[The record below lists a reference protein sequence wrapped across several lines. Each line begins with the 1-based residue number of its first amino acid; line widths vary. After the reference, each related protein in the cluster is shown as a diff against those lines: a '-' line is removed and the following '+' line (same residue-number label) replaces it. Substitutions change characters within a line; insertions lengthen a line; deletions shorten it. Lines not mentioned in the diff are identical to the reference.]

1 MFDSL
6 LYIVWRV
13 SPDLQLGSLSI
24 HLYGLFFAFGLLMGG
39 IVVIR
44 LMSQYRTSQ
53 SYLFYAFVGI
63 IVGARLFHCLLYDPY
78 YYCINWIEIFL
89 PVKNIDGTMVFSG
102 FWGFAS
108 HGGVVGLMIAL
119 LIFSKRNGI
128 SYLGVCDVFAI
139 ATPLTGAFIRLGN
152 LMNSEI
158 LGKATDI
165 PTAFIFTNVDNIPR
179 HPAALYEALWYFVL
193 FAVLWLVYKKNGFT
207 KYKKGFYM
215 GIAFVGVALFRFFI
229 EFLKE
234 NQENFLNTLP
244 INMGQILSIPFIVV
258 GIVLTLKCYRK
269 KNDNV

>member
-1 MFDSL
+1 MTDNI

-24 HLYGLFFAFGLLMGG
+24 HLYGLFFALGLLMGG

-44 LMSQYRTSQ
+44 LMSGYQTSQ

-63 IVGARLFHCLLYDPY
+63 IVGARLFHCLFYDPY
-78 YYCINWIEIFL
+78 YYCVNWIEIFL
-89 PVKNIDGTMVFSG
+89 PVKKIDETIVFSG

-119 LIFSKRNGI
+119 LIFAKRNGVA
-128 SYLGVCDVFAI
+128 YLSICDVFAI

-158 LGKATDI
+158 LGKATNI
-165 PTAFIFTNVDNIPR
+165 PLAFIFTNVDNIPR

-193 FAVLWLVYKKNGFT
+193 FGILWSVYKKNGFT
-207 KYKKGFYM
+207 KYEKGFYM
-215 GIAFVGVALFRFFI
+215 GIAFVGVASFRFFI

-244 INMGQILSIPFIVV
+244 LNMGQMLSIPFIVA
-258 GIVLTLKCYRK
+258 GIVLILRCYRK
-269 KNDNV
+269 NIDSV